1 MLLTTLI
8 QNRGCLRYTCTQYTK
23 SSKQRACRTTIFNQ
37 TFIVWLFAHKGC
49 CCTTL
54 TTLTHTEGVVH
65 IYVYTVY
72 NKQQTATGNFLAKK
86 GAIRPS
92 ARCHFATNY
101 QLLCQYLFLRCNFWY
116 LIFDTISIFNI
127 QCNIYY
133 LIFDIIFN
141 DIIRPKAWCHF
152 ATNYQLFCQYIFH
165 PYNISATL
173 SFSRWYW
180 YQYGLVIGFK
190 WI

>member
-1 MLLTTLI
+1 MSSALFSKQNLLCRLAEQQHCRKLSMCDCVHTQKMSLTTLI
-8 QNRGCLRYTCTQYTK
+8 QNRGCRRYTFTQYTT
-23 SSKQRACRTTIFNQ
+23 SSKQRTCRTTIFIN
-37 TFIVWLFAHKGC
+37 TFIVWLFAHKRC

-101 QLLCQYLFLRCNFWY
+101 QL
-116 LIFDTISIFNI
+116 
-127 QCNIYY
+127 
-133 LIFDIIFN
+133 
-141 DIIRPKAWCHF
+141 
-152 ATNYQLFCQYIFH
+152 FCQYIFH

-173 SFSRWYW
+173 SFSIWYW

-190 WI
+190 WILNIHANRWLWW